1 MNSTADRPALR
12 SGALHASSPPALIP
26 AVLEYVY
33 SGVHSCTLVPVPYLG
48 ASVPRQPPGRQPPGR
63 QDEADHCETPVV
75 AYRDAAPLLRL
86 LARSL
91 DKSPAKLRIYD
102 PFYCAGMRSDR
113 QPP

>member
-1 MNSTADRPALR
+1 M
-12 SGALHASSPPALIP
+12 
-26 AVLEYVY
+26 
-33 SGVHSCTLVPVPYLG
+33 
-48 ASVPRQPPGRQPPGR
+48 
-63 QDEADHCETPVV
+63 V